1 MPDAAPTPAEAFSN
15 LRTAMEQFAR
25 AYLDV
30 MGPTLRAL
38 GEMAARVQ
46 AAERDRDRPA
56 WQSPYGPAHRR
67 R

>member
-1 MPDAAPTPAEAFSN
+1 MQ
-15 LRTAMEQFAR
+15 TAMLQFAR
-25 AYLDV
+25 AYLDA
-30 MGPTLRAL
+30 MGPALRAI